1 MKSGFIAIA
10 IDHNELGYLI
20 VLADEIFDR
29 KNRIGIVTVVN
40 NPMGRNQG
48 KYFSTTNDF
57 MLVYANCIEHA
68 EFNKVVLLE
77 ENMKQFNLSDT
88 KGSYKLES
96 LIRIGGGNENLRHNK
111 PNRWYPLYA
120 NPESND
126 VSFAPKENYI
136 EVFPITSSGQERT
149 WMWVKDSVEYKR
161 NDLEVVVKNG
171 KVEIYRKYRI
181 QNGVKV
187 KTVWFDKKYDSNN
200 KGTKLLEK
208 LIGRKSVSY
217 PKSLYT
223 VKDVIKL
230 LSGKDDFILDFFA
243 GSGTTGQAVL
253 ELNQEDGGK
262 RKFILVEQLNEH
274 IHVCIN
280 RFQNLFYENDTI
292 VYFSLKQ
299 NNDVYIERLHRADDK
314 YCVLLWNALKNNS
327 SISYRAD
334 FQKVSEEEFEQL
346 SLADKKKI
354 LLNLLDKNVIYVS
367 HKEIDDEDFSIS
379 EKDKSLNRLFYSE

>member
-1 MKSGFIAIA
+1 MKNRLEVAKNLLMKSGFIAIA

-20 VLADEIFDR
+20 VLADEIFGR

-57 MLVYANCIEHA
+57 MLVYANCIGHA

-88 KGSYKLES
+88 KGRYKLES

-126 VSFAPKENYI
+126 VSFVPKENYI

-149 WMWVKDSVEYKR
+149 WMWVRDSTEYKR
-161 NDLEVVVKNG
+161 NDLEVFVKNG

-208 LIGRKSVSY
+208 LIGSKSVSY
-217 PKSLYT
+217 PKSL
-223 VKDVIKL
+223 
-230 LSGKDDFILDFFA
+230 
-243 GSGTTGQAVL
+243 
-253 ELNQEDGGK
+253 
-262 RKFILVEQLNEH
+262 
-274 IHVCIN
+274 
-280 RFQNLFYENDTI
+280 
-292 VYFSLKQ
+292 
-299 NNDVYIERLHRADDK
+299 
-314 YCVLLWNALKNNS
+314 
-327 SISYRAD
+327 
-334 FQKVSEEEFEQL
+334 
-346 SLADKKKI
+346 
-354 LLNLLDKNVIYVS
+354 
-367 HKEIDDEDFSIS
+367 
-379 EKDKSLNRLFYSE
+379 